1 MSVGRTVEPPL
12 GSREDSYE
20 FQHSS
25 PDGAVDQQLL
35 RDTQDEIRRHV
46 GEIVQLSKGEMSP
59 ADFFAAFL
67 QRVSA
72 ALASKAGV
80 LWQVVESGGCQ
91 VVAESNLRG
100 SKLAEVVHTSQHQSV
115 VEAVAHAATPRALPP
130 HTTTSDQ
137 QSGNPTDHLL
147 LIVPVIVQDRVAAII
162 EVFQRS
168 DRGPATERGYQRF
181 LTEMAEI
188 ASQYLAAHQM
198 REMGQRQEFWNQLEG
213 FLASIH
219 RTLDVRQTSY
229 AVVNEGRRL
238 LACDRV
244 SLALGHG
251 RKCRIVA
258 VSGLDSLDRRAQE
271 VRLLTKLSSS
281 VLRTGEPMWLSGSTE
296 DLSPQLETRW
306 NRYVDASHVRVCT
319 VLPLR
324 VPQADDGDCESTRPF
339 GALIIEQLKDGQPGE
354 LHKARAAAVAKHSAA
369 ALSKAVEHEALF
381 LLPLWKLLG
390 KTFAAMGGRQYPKVL
405 FAVVA
410 LMATAVA
417 LTCINSE
424 LALTAKGKLQPI
436 VRGTVFAGESGVII
450 DVPIEHGQTVEAGNV
465 LLQMRNTDLEVE
477 ITSLLGKRTTTQEQI
492 VSVQRALLDNPR
504 LDAEQQNRLSGE
516 LIQLKEV
523 AANVER
529 QLALVRLKEQQLVV
543 RAAQAGQVVTWH
555 VRENLLHRPVQKGQA
570 LMAIVDPTG
579 EWELEVYLP
588 ERKAGHLLKAIQAS
602 DERLTVEFMLSSH
615 PGLPLIGQIVEI
627 DQTAVTREG
636 FGNTVRIRVA
646 VDKAQIPELRNDASV
661 SAQIH
666 CGEHSLGYVW
676 FHDLI
681 DTVWGQFVYWF

>member
-12 GSREDSYE
+12 GSQDA
-20 FQHSS
+20 SS
-25 PDGAVDQQLL
+25 EIQQSLTDGAVDQQLL
-35 RDTQDEIRRHV
+35 RDTQDEIRRNV
-46 GEIVQLSKGEMSP
+46 GEIVRLSKGELSP
-59 ADFFAAFL
+59 GDFFAAFL

-80 LWQVVESGGCQ
+80 VWQVVEAGGCQ
-91 VVAESNLRG
+91 VVAESNLHR
-100 SKLAEVVHTSQHQSV
+100 SNLAEVVHSARHQSLL
-115 VEAVAHAATPRALPP
+115 EAVAYAATPKALPP
-130 HTTTSDQ
+130 HTTTQ
-137 QSGNPTDHLL
+137 QSLNPTDHLL
-147 LIVPVIVQDRVAAII
+147 LIVPVLVHGRVTAIV

-168 DRGPATERGYQRF
+168 DRGLATERGYQRF

-188 ASQYLAAHQM
+188 AGQYLAAHQM
-198 REMGQRQEFWNQLEG
+198 REMGLRQEFWNQLEG

-238 LACDRV
+238 LECDRV
-244 SLALGHG
+244 SLALGQG
-251 RKCRIVA
+251 RRCRIVA

-296 DLSPQLETRW
+296 DLSPQLETCW
-306 NRYVDASHVRVCT
+306 HRYVDASHVRACT

-324 VPQADDGDCESTRPF
+324 TPQDDSCEPTRPF
-339 GALIIEQLKDGQPGE
+339 GALIVERLKDGQTGE
-354 LHKARAAAVAKHSAA
+354 LHKARATSVAKHSAA
-369 ALSKAVEHEALF
+369 ALSKAVEHESLF

-390 KTFAAMGGRQYPKVL
+390 KTIAALGGRQYPKVL
-405 FAVVA
+405 FAVIV
-410 LMATAVA
+410 LMAAAVA

-436 VRGTVFAGESGVII
+436 VRETVFAGESGVII
-450 DVPIEHGQTVEAGNV
+450 DVPVEHGQTVAANSV

-523 AANVER
+523 AANIER
-529 QLALVRLKEQQLVV
+529 QLALVRQKEQQLVV
-543 RAAQAGQVVTWH
+543 RATQAGQVVTWH

-570 LMAIVDPTG
+570 LMAIVDPQG

-588 ERKAGHLLKAIQAS
+588 ERKAGHLLEALQAS

-615 PGLPLIGQIVEI
+615 PGLPLVGQIVEV

-636 FGNTVRIRVA
+636 FGNTVRVRVA
-646 VDKAQIPELRNDASV
+646 VEKSQIPELRNDASV

-666 CGEHSLGYVW
+666 CGERSLGYVW

-681 DTVWGQFVYWF
+681 DTVWGQLVYWF